1 MVIVYKK
8 LSEKTIISNF
18 TSGNIEKQHRIF
30 FPFVGYI
37 LENSNYN
44 KKVIAENEKYIT
56 VYS

>member
-8 LSEKTIISNF
+8 LSEKTFISNF

-30 FPFVGYI
+30 FHLVGYI

-44 KKVIAENEKYIT
+44 KKVITENKKYIT